1 MKLKEEL
8 IKGYFKSWINNE
20 KCIINEIFSEK
31 IIYSECYG
39 PEYKGIDT
47 MERWFEDWHTHGKV
61 LVWDIKQFIHSR
73 NITVVEWYFKCIYN
87 ENISEFDGV
96 SIVEFDDNNKILN
109 LKEFES
115 KAEHYYPYS

>member
-20 KCIINEIFSEK
+20 KDIINEIFSEK